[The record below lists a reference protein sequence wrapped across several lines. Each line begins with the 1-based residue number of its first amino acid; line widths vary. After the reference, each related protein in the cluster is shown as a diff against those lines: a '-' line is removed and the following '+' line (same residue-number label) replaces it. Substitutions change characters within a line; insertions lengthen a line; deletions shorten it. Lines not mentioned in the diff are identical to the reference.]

1 MLLWGV
7 FVEKLSWLEILKN
20 VNKDKRNLRK
30 PLISSLF
37 RDLDIEGASKYSFR
51 DIEDAIN
58 ARLKLY
64 AVFDVGAY
72 AYPSYLA
79 AMYFDDELA
88 GEVECRGRD
97 TCAVVFRFIDKEIA
111 FKIRDFIKS
120 LPHRINIRLIGNGV
134 PDKKNGV
141 LDKKREPLFH
151 ASKFF
156 NLHAALNNGIEF
168 VVYEGQ
174 SYSWKM
180 TDGKPGYITLTD
192 SKREFDVS
200 MDVVDFTYNIHKEL
214 LKFTVQ
220 ENFTKEDG
228 ESV

>member
-1 MLLWGV
+1 M
-7 FVEKLSWLEILKN
+7 EKLSWLEILKN
-20 VNKDKRNLRK
+20 VNKDKSNLRK
-30 PLISSLF
+30 PQIESLF
-37 RDLDIEGASKYSFR
+37 RDLDIKGASKYDFR

-64 AVFDVGAY
+64 AVFDVGTY

-88 GEVECRGRD
+88 GEVECRGRE

-134 PDKKNGV
+134 

-168 VVYEGQ
+168 VVYGGRP
-174 SYSWKM
+174 YSWKM
-180 TDGKPGYITLTD
+180 TEGKPGYITLTD
-192 SKREFDVS
+192 GKREFDVGI
-200 MDVVDFTYNIHKEL
+200 DVVEFTYNINKEL

-220 ENFTKEDG
+220 DNFTKEDG